1 MQHDTT
7 VTAQQTIRYKN
18 IYPDGICKIDNS
30 HYSKTV
36 QFYDINYQLAQN
48 DDKSAIFESY
58 CDFLNYFD
66 HSIAVQFSFV
76 NRHTSAED
84 FENMIAIPEQ
94 DDLSLIHI

>member
-1 MQHDTT
+1 M
-7 VTAQQTIRYKN
+7 
-18 IYPDGICKIDNS
+18 
-30 HYSKTV
+30 
-36 QFYDINYQLAQN
+36 AQN

-94 DDLSLIHI
+94 DDDFNDIRREYSEMLKSQLT